1 MILDLSVF
9 QEETLDITMMNG
21 EVLHIK
27 KPEQRMVIELIKFRK
42 LREDAN
48 AKKVLRALNDV
59 TALIL
64 NSNTDGVY
72 LERET
77 IDALSVD
84 IKLAIVNAYTKFILK
99 LQANPT

>member
-9 QEETLDITMMNG
+9 QEETLDIT
-21 EVLHIK
+21 
-27 KPEQRMVIELIKFRK
+27 IKFRK

-48 AKKVLRALNDV
+48 AKKVLRALNEV

>member
-27 KPEQRMVIELIKFRK
+27 KPEQRMVIELIKFRT

-48 AKKVLRALNDV
+48 AKKVLRALNDI

-64 NSNTDGVY
+64 NSNTDGVEF
-72 LERET
+72 ERET

-84 IKLAIVNAYTKFILK
+84 IKLAIVNAYTKFLLK